1 MKILKQNAIMMLL
14 LLSGSLLAIKS
25 DAQLK
30 ASRGSVKQA
39 GNQAIAPSYSLQ
51 TVKGKIV
58 LTDGKNETV
67 ISQDPNDIQPLI
79 NGNEVYYI
87 NKAGSDKSKGA
98 SILVYN
104 ISTKS
109 KEDIIKQ
116 NAESANYDPRSE
128 IENILIDKTSNK
140 MFFSSSLKN
149 AKGYEQKLTWKYDI
163 NSKQLEAY
171 KDGVIES
178 IDNAGN
184 QVIAFHGGDSKGSY
198 TMRTLIGTDGKVQK
212 VIGKQYDLI
221 SINK

>member
-1 MKILKQNAIMMLL
+1 MMVLL
-14 LLSGSLLAIKS
+14 LAGSLLATNS

-30 ASRGSVKQA
+30 KSRSSVKQA
-39 GNQAIAPSYSLQ
+39 QSTRAIAPSYSLQ
-51 TVKGKIV
+51 MAKGKII
-58 LTDGKNETV
+58 LTDGKNETI
-67 ISQDPNDIQPLI
+67 ISQDPNDVQPLI

-87 NKAGSDKSKGA
+87 NKAGADKSKGA
-98 SILVYN
+98 SLFVYN

-109 KEDIIKQ
+109 KVDIIKE
-116 NAESANYDPRSE
+116 NAQSANYDPRSE

-149 AKGYEQKLTWKYDI
+149 AKGYDQKLTWKYDI
-163 NSKQLEAY
+163 NSKQLEVY

-178 IDNAGN
+178 IDNSGN

-198 TMRTLIGTDGKVQK
+198 TMRTLIGTDGKVQR